1 MKGNM
6 TVATTCLRRCPC
18 ADHFRVFP
26 IFVVSVLI
34 GRDQIPTEMSKMTPA
49 VENHPAIKRLPFG
62 GHDQAIV
69 FHPCAGVRFPP
80 MKFESLEFQSVERK
94 KQVLCPLVAITAF
107 PEAMIDE
114 EIVEDRR
121 AEHLIFLP

>member
-1 MKGNM
+1 
-6 TVATTCLRRCPC
+6 
-18 ADHFRVFP
+18 
-26 IFVVSVLI
+26 
-34 GRDQIPTEMSKMTPA
+34 MTPA

-94 KQVLCPLVAITAF
+94 KQVLCPLVAIASFLKTV
-107 PEAMIDE
+107 IDK
-114 EIVEDRR
+114 EIVEDWR